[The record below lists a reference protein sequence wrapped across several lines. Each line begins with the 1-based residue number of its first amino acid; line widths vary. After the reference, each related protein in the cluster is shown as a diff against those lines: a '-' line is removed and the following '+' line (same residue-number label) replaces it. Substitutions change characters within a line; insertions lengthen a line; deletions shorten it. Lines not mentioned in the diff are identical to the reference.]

1 MAAQNQLHQSEYLT
15 SQTVSRRNS
24 AALNSWAAGEAI
36 QPIPPT
42 PDDAWIRKRIVVEA
56 IPGGLEAY
64 TNGTKA
70 YFLQDPATQTNLDAY
85 LSDANEDAAEVALDG
100 QMQAVI
106 AAFIPRFAQSTV
118 SQQQIDNWKSL
129 NGITTT

>member
-36 QPIPPT
+36 QPVPPA
-42 PDDAWIRKRIVVEA
+42 PDDAWIRKRIVVES
-56 IPGGLEAY
+56 IPVGLENA
-64 TNGTKA
+64 TVQTKA
-70 YFLQDPATQTNLDAY
+70 YFLQDPATQTNIDAY
-85 LSDANEDAAEVALDG
+85 LSDQNPDGAEVALDG

-106 AAFIPRFAQSTV
+106 AAFVPRYALATV
-118 SQQQIDNWKSL
+118 NQTQIDNWKAQ
-129 NGITTT
+129 NGIT